1 MHDGGGPV
9 QVVPPDRIARW
20 GRDISASADR
30 IADGLRR
37 RKYVVLFLFSVLY
50 LLATCFRASRKLF
63 WFDELFTLY
72 ISRLPDM
79 ASVWNALKQGVDFNP
94 PLFYGLTRL
103 SESLFGEGHIATRL
117 PEILG
122 FWIFC
127 LCLFRF
133 VSSRTS
139 VLAGLIAMVFPL
151 VTTAYFYAYE
161 ARSYGVV
168 LGFAGMALIC
178 WQAATRLRRSNWWAL
193 GLFLALL
200 CAILTQTYAILLLV
214 PLDRKSTR

>member
-9 QVVPPDRIARW
+9 EVVPSDRIARW
-20 GRDISASADR
+20 GRDILASADR

-37 RKYVVLFLFSVLY
+37 RKYVVLFLFSALY

-63 WFDELFTLY
+63 WFDELFTLRV
-72 ISRLPDM
+72 SRLPDM
-79 ASVWNALKQGVDFNP
+79 ASVWNALKQGADLNP
-94 PLFYGLTRL
+94 LLFYGFTRF

-122 FWIFC
+122 CLVFC

-139 VLAGLIAMVFPL
+139 VLAGLVSMLFPL
-151 VTTAYFYAYE
+151 DTTAYFYAYE
-161 ARSYGVV
+161 ARPHGIL
-168 LGFAGMALIC
+168 LGCSGLALVC
-178 WQAATRLRRSNWWAL
+178 WQAAIRSRRRKYWWAM
-193 GLFLALL
+193 GLFAALL
-200 CAILTQTYAILLLV
+200 CAILNHTYAI
-214 PLDRKSTR
+214 